1 MDLGTQDG
9 DGLMARV
16 WGPDT
21 PRRRR
26 TDVTPEPAEPTEI
39 EPVVEAELPEDKKES
54 T

>member
-1 MDLGTQDG
+1 MDLGAQDG

-26 TDVTPEPAEPTEI
+26 TDVTPEPAEV
-39 EPVVEAELPEDKKES
+39 EPVVETELPEDKKES
-54 T
+54 A